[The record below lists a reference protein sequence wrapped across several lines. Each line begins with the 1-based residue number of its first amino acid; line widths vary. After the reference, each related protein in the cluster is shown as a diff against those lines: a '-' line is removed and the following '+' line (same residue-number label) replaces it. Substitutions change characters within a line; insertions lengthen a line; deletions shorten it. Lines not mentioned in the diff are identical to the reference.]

1 MVDYER
7 NLVQIF
13 GESLDINSDP
23 VGLYGQDFGGE
34 VVNTETGVVLYSY
47 VRYTLIVRR
56 YDVVAI
62 GVETVD

>member
-1 MVDYER
+1 M
-7 NLVQIF
+7 
-13 GESLDINSDP
+13 
-23 VGLYGQDFGGE
+23 GLYGQDFGGE